1 MTSSDEDDSQ
11 QRFILA
17 LVLGLVLAVIVFV
30 IGMAISRSRMH
41 AAPPALMQQEAIPDG
56 ASVRVV
62 NGTVIFYF
70 ATASADLATG
80 ANEALAAVVQGIG
93 AGKKAVISGFHD
105 STGDPTKNEELA
117 KQRALTVQQVLL
129 ALGVPADRVE
139 LRKPE
144 VTAGTGS
151 NAQARRVEVK
161 LAD

>member
-17 LVLGLVLAVIVFV
+17 LVLGLVLAVVVFV

-41 AAPPALMQQEAIPDG
+41 AAPSAVAEAIPDA
-56 ASVRVV
+56 ASVQVV

-70 ATASADLATG
+70 ATASADLAAG
-80 ANEALAAVVQGIG
+80 ANEALAAVVQGMA

-105 STGDPTKNEELA
+105 NTGDATRNEELA
-117 KQRALTVQQVLL
+117 RQRALAVQQVLVS
-129 ALGVPADRVE
+129 LGVPADRVE

-144 VTAGTGS
+144 TTTGTGS
-151 NAQARRVEVK
+151 NAQARRVEVR
-161 LAD
+161 LGD

>member
-11 QRFILA
+11 QRFVLA
-17 LVLGLVLAVIVFV
+17 LVLGLVLAVVVFV
-30 IGMAISRSRMH
+30 VGMAISRSRMH
-41 AAPPALMQQEAIPDG
+41 AAAPAVTQQEAIPDG

-70 ATASADLATG
+70 TTASAELATG
-80 ANEALAAVVQGIG
+80 ANEALAAVVQGLG

-105 STGDPTKNEELA
+105 STGDPLKNEELA
-117 KQRALTVQQVLL
+117 RQRALTVQQVLL
-129 ALGVPADRVE
+129 TLGVPADRVE

-151 NAQARRVEVK
+151 NAQARRVEVR